1 MRFSISRFTII
12 KYNQHYDQSVN
23 YKISVISYITVY
35 YQLLYYKI
43 IFINN
48 NKFSLSLN
56 QLHTVQYNN
65 IVLII

>member
-23 YKISVISYITVY
+23 YKISVISDITVY